1 MIVRSTKPRTG
12 CRPLVLASI
21 LPLEVHILLDS
32 VLRDVLDD
40 NRIICWA
47 PIDYL
52 IMLTR
57 RVASN
62 EVGLVNIQILSSRQ
76 GKTKSMYKTQY

>member
-1 MIVRSTKPRTG
+1 M
-12 CRPLVLASI
+12 
-21 LPLEVHILLDS
+21 LDS

-47 PIDYL
+47 FTDHL

-62 EVGLVNIQILSSRQ
+62 EIGLVAIQILSSRR

>member
-1 MIVRSTKPRTG
+1 M
-12 CRPLVLASI
+12 
-21 LPLEVHILLDS
+21 LDS
-32 VLRDVLDD
+32 VLCDVLDD
-40 NRIICWA
+40 NRIIFWA
-47 PIDYL
+47 PIDHL

-62 EVGLVNIQILSSRQ
+62 EIGLVDIQILSSRQ